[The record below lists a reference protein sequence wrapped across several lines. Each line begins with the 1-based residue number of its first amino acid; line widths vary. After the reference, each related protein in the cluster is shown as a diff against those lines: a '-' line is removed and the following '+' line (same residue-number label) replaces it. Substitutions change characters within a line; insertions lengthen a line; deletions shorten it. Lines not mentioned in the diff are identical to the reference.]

1 MTLTIVDS
9 TVLIDASRSRP
20 AALEFLKRAA
30 GSGAIASSVVVRTE
44 LWIGAKP
51 DEVERIA
58 GLFDQIEWRDVTLAI
73 ADLAANIGLPF
84 RRSHRIGPVD
94 LIVAATAIELGGA
107 VATLNV
113 RDFPMFPTLQPPY

>member
-20 AALEFLKRAA
+20 AALEFLKDAA
-30 GSGAIASSVVVRTE
+30 ESGAIASSVVVRTE

-51 DEVERIA
+51 DEVDRIA
-58 GLFDQIEWRDVTLAI
+58 GLFDQIEWHDVTLAI

-84 RRSHRIGPVD
+84 RRSHRIGTVD
-94 LIVAATAIELGGA
+94 LIVAATAIELGGG